1 MNTLELFQNGSE
13 YKEYNAGDL
22 IFAEG
27 EAGENMYIV
36 KEGAVDIKVGDEIFV
51 VAGAGEILGE
61 MALIDSSSRSA
72 TAIAKTSCKLIPV
85 DQKRFALLVQ
95 KTPLF
100 AIHVMKVLVERLRK
114 MNKIMA
120 ASG

>member
-1 MNTLELFQNGSE
+1 MNTLELFRSESE
-13 YKEYNAGDL
+13 YKEYKAGDL
-22 IFAEG
+22 IFEEG

-36 KEGAVDIKVGDEIFV
+36 KEGAVDIKVGEEIFV

-61 MALIDSSSRSA
+61 MALIDSSARSA
-72 TAIAKTSCKLIPV
+72 TAVAKTACKLIPV
-85 DQKRFALLVQ
+85 NEKRFAFLVQ
-95 KTPLF
+95 QTPFF

>member
-1 MNTLELFQNGSE
+1 MNTLELFQNE
-13 YKEYNAGDL
+13 ADFKEYRAGDL
-22 IFAEG
+22 IFEEG

-72 TAIAKTSCKLIPV
+72 TAIAKTACKLIPV
-85 DQKRFALLVQ
+85 NPERFAFLVQ
-95 KTPLF
+95 KTPFF

>member
-1 MNTLELFQNGSE
+1 MNTLELFQNDTE
-13 YKEYNAGDL
+13 YKDYRAGEQ
-22 IFAEG
+22 IFEEG

-36 KEGAVDIKVGDEIFV
+36 KAGAVDIKVGDEIFV

-72 TAIAKTSCKLIPV
+72 TAVAKTACKLIPV
-85 DQKRFALLVQ
+85 NQKRFAFLIQ
-95 KTPLF
+95 QTPLF